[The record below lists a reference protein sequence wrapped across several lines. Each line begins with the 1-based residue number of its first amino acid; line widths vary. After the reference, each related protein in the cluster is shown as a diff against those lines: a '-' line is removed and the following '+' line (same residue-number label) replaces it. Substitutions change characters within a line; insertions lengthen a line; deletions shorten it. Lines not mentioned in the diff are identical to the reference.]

1 MLTSLRNSGSFDKGL
16 LMLQISAT
24 QLAEL
29 LTGIARAQA
38 AVVNGLESELAGVRS
53 GRVVPAVQNAAHLR
67 DHPQPTLVDLP
78 VRLLLSSMGR
88 VGPDPTVVAKDLER
102 LLGATPPA
110 AAAPAAAP
118 TAAAP
123 APDGGDALDF
133 SAPKT

>member
-1 MLTSLRNSGSFDKGL
+1 
-16 LMLQISAT
+16 MLQISAT

-102 LLGATPPA
+102 LFGAKP
-110 AAAPAAAP
+110 AAPAA
-118 TAAAP
+118 
-123 APDGGDALDF
+123 DSGDALDF